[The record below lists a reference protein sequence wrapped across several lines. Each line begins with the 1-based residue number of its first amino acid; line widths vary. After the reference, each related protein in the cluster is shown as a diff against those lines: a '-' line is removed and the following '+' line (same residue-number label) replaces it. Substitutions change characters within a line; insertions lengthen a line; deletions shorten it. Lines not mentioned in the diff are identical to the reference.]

1 MIACGQC
8 FVSLAQAI
16 AIGSSCL
23 IPIILNS
30 GKLFKKEKENSEKT
44 KEDS

>member
-1 MIACGQC
+1 MIACSQC

-16 AIGSSCL
+16 VIASSCL